1 MGELG
6 NQYSSQI
13 AVIPRGTVINGNIE
27 MTGNLEMYGSIHGD
41 IQSDSRVHLC
51 GEVEGNITVNELDA
65 KDSYVEGN
73 ISCTN
78 NVNIRENTVILG
90 NIDANNLEVDG
101 AIQGNLDIKGNI
113 TVGAKA
119 IVDSDIKAKTI
130 MVTNGAAING
140 KCSLCYADID
150 MNTLFPK
157 QPKSN
162 IVNGTEKLQ
171 NKVKRNVS

>member
-6 NQYSSQI
+6 NAFSGQI
-13 AVIPRGTVINGNIE
+13 AVIPRGTVITGNIE
-27 MTGNLEMYGSIHGD
+27 MTGNLEMYGTIHGD
-41 IQSDSRVHLC
+41 IHSDSRVHLC
-51 GEVEGNITVNELDA
+51 GDVEGNLTVNELDVKDSFVEGNITCNH
-65 KDSYVEGN
+65 
-73 ISCTN
+73 
-78 NVNIRENTVILG
+78 NVNIRENTVVLG
-90 NIDANNLEVDG
+90 NISATNLDVDG

-130 MVTNGAAING
+130 QVTNGAALNG

-150 MNTLFPK
+150 MDALFPK
-157 QPKSN
+157 QTKGQ

-171 NKVKRNVS
+171 HKTKRNVS